1 MPEHPPP
8 PDDPL
13 DLDAAD
19 LEIRINELSER
30 VKDIGMSSFHVSED
44 CPPDIHEQFLRNVL
58 DYESA
63 PVSSHF
69 QQLIEAGI
77 ELPAPDRLDDA
88 ALHAKLWE
96 VINAL
101 AAREVFLS
109 RTDHMSDRQLYE
121 HLWTDTLREEGPM
134 MPPGSGW
141 MCDLDMLGSCSEEDI
156 QNSLRYYDDEEMRR
170 RWAKDF
176 PKDVIPPHEDP
187 PYDRDRHLPR
197 QAPQDGGTWES
208 QD

>member
-13 DLDAAD
+13 DLEAAD
-19 LEIRINELSER
+19 LEVRINELSER
-30 VKDIGMSSFHVSED
+30 VKDIGMSSFHMSDD
-44 CPPDIHEQFLRNVL
+44 CPPDLHEQFLRNVL

-77 ELPAPDRLDDA
+77 DLPAPDSLDDA

-101 AAREVFLS
+101 ASREVFLS

-121 HLWTDTLREEGPM
+121 HLWTDTLREEGHM

-141 MCDLDMLGSCSEEDI
+141 VCDLDMLGSCSEEDL
-156 QNSLRYYDDEEMRR
+156 QNNLRYYDDEETRR

-176 PKDVIPPHEDP
+176 PSDVIPPHEDP
-187 PYDRDRHLPR
+187 PYDRDKTLPR
-197 QAPQDGGTWES
+197 QAPQLGRPWET